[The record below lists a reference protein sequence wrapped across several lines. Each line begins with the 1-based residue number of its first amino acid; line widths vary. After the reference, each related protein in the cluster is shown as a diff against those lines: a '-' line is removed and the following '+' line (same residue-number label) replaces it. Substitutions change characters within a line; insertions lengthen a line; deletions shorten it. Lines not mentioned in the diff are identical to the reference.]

1 MTSNDILS
9 LTSEI
14 INNNTPI
21 ILNKL
26 GFKEEPKNLKFKIC
40 ESYDDAL
47 GMCFAI
53 FKDNDRTEL
62 LEAVIIL
69 YPHNMIRINILDWIT
84 LPRLCKFSRKL
95 FERKVLRVLA
105 HELRHFWQYYT
116 GEHKEYHQLSRFLP
130 SKMRLIE
137 IDAEK
142 WAEEFLMVYGLKPRI
157 ASLSV

>member
-1 MTSNDILS
+1 MTKKDILS

-14 INNNTPI
+14 INKNTPV

-26 GFKEEPKNLKFKIC
+26 GFKEQPGYLKFKIS

-53 FKDNDRTEL
+53 FKDDEKTQL
-62 LEAVIIL
+62 QEAVIIL
-69 YPHNMIRINILDWIT
+69 YPFNMLWINFLDWIR
-84 LPRLCKFSRKL
+84 LPRICKFSRRL
-95 FERKVLRVLA
+95 FERKVLHVLA

-116 GEHKEYHQLSRFLP
+116 GEHKKYSRLSRFLP

-137 IDAEK
+137 LDAEK
-142 WAEEFLMVYGLKPRI
+142 WAEDFLTVYGLKPRI
-157 ASLSV
+157 ANLSF